1 MGAEGGTQFRLP
13 FVFPMFLGLCDPYGD
28 QSMHV
33 PSVHMVLRK
42 TWLDILVVLVR
53 LAHRKLVPILI
64 FSEIKKTMLEHFR
77 QQYDQFQLTIHDHV
91 SDQLDLQSK
100 HAL

>member
-1 MGAEGGTQFRLP
+1 MGVEACTQFHLP

-42 TWLDILVVLVR
+42 TWLDILVELIQLV
-53 LAHRKLVPILI
+53 HRKLVPTWTLT
-64 FSEIKKTMLEHFR
+64 FVEIIRPMLVDFR
-77 QQYDQFQLTIHDHV
+77 QQCDRSQLAIHVHVNDH
-91 SDQLDLQSK
+91 LNL
-100 HAL
+100 